1 MWSRFLLAL
10 SFAAGLQA
18 QQDPTDLFL
27 RVRARIEE
35 SLDRLPNYMCTQT
48 IDRYQYQP
56 DVTDNSLA
64 CDESAKQPS
73 THLSSSDRLRF
84 DVSVKS
90 TGEMYG
96 WAGENRFDDRELV
109 EIVKDGAIST
119 GSFTAFL
126 ASIFSN
132 EAVRFTY
139 NGEMTQDG
147 RPFAEFGF
155 YVPSEKSH
163 YFFNF
168 AERRAVTGYDGTFLV
183 NPKTADIARLSI
195 RTSQLPA
202 ETGACYSSTT
212 LDYTRIRL
220 QGVEFLLPR
229 LSVMRVFSR
238 DGRVAVNHTVYS
250 NCHEFL
256 GESTLTFGTP
266 TNVPSGEQRPG
277 SAPEIFVIP
286 PKLRFRVALTEG
298 IDTATAAAGD
308 SIKAKLMTPIRDRR
322 KVLVPIGAAITGRI
336 VEIRQLYASSP
347 SVLLV
352 FKLETVD
359 AGGVTVQLAATPDTA
374 KNFAQSKPG
383 TLQRRIELGALRSVE
398 ERSAELE
405 FRNVRLPYLIS
416 RGAESTWITTTPATV
431 DSGSTSQK

>member
-109 EIVKDGAIST
+109 EIVKDGAIGT

>member
-286 PKLRFRVALTEG
+286 PNLRFRVALTEG

>member
-1 MWSRFLLAL
+1 MSI
-10 SFAAGLQA
+10 AAGLQA

-64 CDESAKQPS
+64 CDESTERPITRLA
-73 THLSSSDRLRF
+73 TSDRLRF

-109 EIVKDGAIST
+109 DIVKDGAIGT

-155 YVPSEKSH
+155 HVPSEKSH

-212 LDYTRIRL
+212 LDYARIRL
-220 QGVEFLLPR
+220 QGVEFLLPS

-250 NCHEFL
+250 SCHEFL

-266 TNVPSGEQRPG
+266 TNVPSGEQRSG
-277 SAPEIFVIP
+277 SASQVFVIP
-286 PKLRFRVALTEG
+286 PKLRFRVALTQG

-308 SIKAKLMTPIRDRR
+308 SIKAKLITPIRDRS
-322 KVLVPIGAAITGRI
+322 KVLVPIGASITARI
-336 VEIRQLYASSP
+336 IHIRQFYDSSP

-359 AGGVTVQLAATPDTA
+359 LGSGSVQLTATPDILNSFR
-374 KNFAQSKPG
+374 KSKPG
-383 TLQRRIELGALRSVE
+383 TLQRRVELGALRNLE
-398 ERSAELE
+398 ERSAAWE

-416 RGAESTWITTTPATV
+416 SGMESTWITATPATV
-431 DSGSTSQK
+431 DSVSTSEK

>member
-266 TNVPSGEQRPG
+266 TNVPSGEQRSG
-277 SAPEIFVIP
+277 SASQVFVIP
-286 PKLRFRVALTEG
+286 PTLRFRVALTQG

-308 SIKAKLMTPIRDRR
+308 SIKAKLMTPIRDRS
-322 KVLVPIGAAITGRI
+322 KVLVPIGAAITARI
-336 VEIRQLYASSP
+336 VHIQQFYGGSP
-347 SVLLV
+347 SVSFV

-359 AGGVTVQLAATPDTA
+359 VGGVSMQLTATPDTVNSFQ
-374 KNFAQSKPG
+374 KSKPG
-383 TLQRRIELGALRSVE
+383 TLQRRVELGALRSLE
-398 ERSAELE
+398 ERSAVLE
-405 FRNVRLPYLIS
+405 FRDVRLPYLIS
-416 RGAESTWITTTPATV
+416 SGVESTWITATPATG
-431 DSGSTSQK
+431 DSGSSQK